1 MSKWTKNVGTPEHPV
16 SYLHEYAVALIWDRL
31 SAGGCFLK
39 TTSSNE
45 YEHISVP
52 EGGRIAIPDELTP
65 IAGMVPDIA
74 VYDSDHRPVTVV
86 EVQVTRAPSENKRER
101 LERLGVKMIVVP
113 VPNEEALLTMFRPV
127 SVEEL
132 FHGIQIPRRFSGHSN
147 LVKKQLMPGYADSSA
162 LARVKIDGTLTN
174 INEANKAVENLILSI
189 RQCDPSLRQELRAV
203 LDELDSIES
212 QHPILSGNP
221 KLPVLQQDDKADEV
235 E

>member
-31 SAGGCFLK
+31 NAGGCFVR
-39 TTSSNE
+39 TTANE

-52 EGGRIAIPDELTP
+52 KGGRVDIPDELTP
-65 IAGMVPDIA
+65 IAGTIPDIA
-74 VYDSDHRPVTVV
+74 VYDANHRPVTII
-86 EVQVTRAPSENKRER
+86 EVQVTTPPSEDKISRI
-101 LERLGVKMIVVP
+101 ERLGLRLVVVP
-113 VPNEEALLTMFRPV
+113 VTNEESLLDMFRPV

-132 FHGIQIPRRFSGHSN
+132 FRGIQIPHRFSGHTN
-147 LVKKQLMPGYADSSA
+147 LIEKQLRGLPYSVNNITWS
-162 LARVKIDGTLTN
+162 TN
-174 INEANKAVENLILSI
+174 FRRQLEQANSTVAEMI
-189 RQCDPSLRQELRAV
+189 RFLKMCDPSLRQELRAV

-221 KLPVLQQDDKADEV
+221 KLAVLQQDDKDDEV

>member
-1 MSKWTKNVGTPEHPV
+1 MSKWAKNVGTPDHPV

-31 SAGGCFLK
+31 SAGECFVR
-39 TTSSNE
+39 TTPSNK

-52 EGGRIAIPDELTP
+52 KGGRIAIPDELTP
-65 IAGMVPDIA
+65 IAGMMPDIA
-74 VYDSDHRPVTVV
+74 IYDADHRPVTVL
-86 EVQVTRAPSENKRER
+86 EVQVTSAPSEDKLARF
-101 LERLGVKMIVVP
+101 ERLGVKLVVVP
-113 VPNEEALLTMFRPV
+113 VPNQEALLTMFRPI

-132 FHGIQIPRRFSGHSN
+132 FPRIIIPTQFYGHTNLLERQIRERIRPSIRSGHMISQN
-147 LVKKQLMPGYADSSA
+147 RRLLEQ
-162 LARVKIDGTLTN
+162 
-174 INEANKAVENLILSI
+174 ANNTVAELIRSLKM
-189 RQCDPSLRQELRAV
+189 CDPAFRQELRAV

>member
-1 MSKWTKNVGTPEHPV
+1 MSKWTKNVGTPDYPV

-31 SAGGCFLK
+31 SAGGCFVR

-65 IAGMVPDIA
+65 IGGMVPDIA
-74 VYDSDHRPVTVV
+74 IYDSDHRPVTVI
-86 EVQVTRAPSENKRER
+86 EVQVTSSPSENKVAR
-101 LERLGVKMIVVP
+101 LERLGVKMIIVP
-113 VPNEEALLTMFRPV
+113 VSNQEALLTMFQPV
-127 SVEEL
+127 TVEEL
-132 FHGIQIPRRFSGHSN
+132 FRSIHIPNQFYGH
-147 LVKKQLMPGYADSSA
+147 
-162 LARVKIDGTLTN
+162 T
-174 INEANKAVENLILSI
+174 NLINKQWDNVVGSLSASG
-189 RQCDPSLRQELRAV
+189 RQRRSSSYRQLQQANNAVAELIASLKMCDPSLRQELRAV